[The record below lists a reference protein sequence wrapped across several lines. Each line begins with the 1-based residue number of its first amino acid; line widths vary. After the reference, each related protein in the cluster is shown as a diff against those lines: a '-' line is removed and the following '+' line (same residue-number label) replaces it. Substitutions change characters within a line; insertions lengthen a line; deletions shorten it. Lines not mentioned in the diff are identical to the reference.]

1 MLVTQEL
8 LILTNILQM
17 DILQMDYE
25 NLFLLNVITVGTTL
39 MIKFL
44 MSKIYGN
51 SS

>member
-8 LILTNILQM
+8 LILTNILK
-17 DILQMDYE
+17 MDYE
-25 NLFLLNVITVGTTL
+25 NPFLLNVITVGTTL

-51 SS
+51 GSQ

>member
-8 LILTNILQM
+8 LILAN
-17 DILQMDYE
+17 ILQMDYE
-25 NLFLLNVITVGTTL
+25 NQFLLNVITVGTTL

-51 SS
+51 CS

>member
-8 LILTNILQM
+8 LILTN
-17 DILQMDYE
+17 ILQMDYE